1 MRCKTLTFT
10 FLTLFLASAF
20 INQAYATVTVP
31 ATAYFGYGTGTYTNF
46 QSQQTFNTVY
56 RESDMW
62 YFNDYGLNVENANL
76 TVTKYFDNE
85 ELDFTVDA
93 GAGQTSTSKIYCAN
107 LGEPYKLE
115 GVRDWEYDG
124 SARLVTVHVDHE
136 SSEDVKVYWGATAG
150 GGGGGLDVDTDDEP
164 VVLKPSFWSTQLTTI
179 AFLVVILVVAYIF
192 FGRGH

>member
-1 MRCKTLTFT
+1 MRCKKLFIA
-10 FLTLFLASAF
+10 FLTVFLASAF
-20 INQAYATVTVP
+20 ITSAYATVTVP
-31 ATAYFGYGTGTYTNF
+31 ATAYFGYGTGAYTNF
-46 QSQQTFNTVY
+46 QSQQTFTSVY

-93 GAGQTSTSKIYCAN
+93 GAGETSTSKIYCAN

-124 SARLVTVHVDHE
+124 STRIVTVHVDHQ
-136 SSEDVKVYWGATAG
+136 SSEDVKIYWGATASSPDADTTG
-150 GGGGGLDVDTDDEP
+150 GGTPEP
-164 VVLKPSFWSTQLTTI
+164 PSKPSFWSTQLLT
-179 AFLVVILVVAYIF
+179 LVFVIIIIVVAYIF
-192 FGRGH
+192 FGRHT